1 MSDEDKTTRVYHPS
15 LPSWQDIPESQVEA
29 WVESGWLKSKSK
41 NVDYGDLPE
50 VGSHPGVAA
59 VPVLEDVSRTTT
71 RSTATSGRSGRT
83 SSSSSTAGGASTA
96 STDATAGGA
105 SAGSTTA

>member
-15 LPSWQDIPESQVEA
+15 LPSWQDVPESRVDS

-50 VGSHPGVAA
+50 IGSHPGIAA

-71 RSTATSGRSGRT
+71 RSSGGSRTT
-83 SSSSSTAGGASTA
+83 SSST
-96 STDATAGGA
+96 TAGGA